1 MFALRI
7 IEHLDVVEYI
17 LPRVVSGFVGSGP
30 DTFAFEEVE
39 GRFRNGDQ
47 TRKELRNASQC
58 GNL

>member
-17 LPRVVSGFVGSGP
+17 LPRVISGFVGSGP

-39 GRFRNGDQ
+39 EPFRNGDQ
-47 TRKELRNASQC
+47 TGRELKNASQC
-58 GNL
+58 